1 MSKDIKKL
9 IHPEIKRKIN
19 KICNFPIRSH
29 HILGSLGLFKSENQK
44 KIQRLHNIHLDK
56 RCFIIGSGPSI
67 MKMDLSVLKNEI
79 TFGHNAFYL
88 IKDKVGF
95 LPTYYVVE
103 DPLPAEDN
111 ANEINALIDT
121 QKIVAHDL
129 KYCLN
134 SEGVIYP
141 FFDRYYNGVE
151 SSRFPQFSF
160 DCERRIYWGGTVV
173 YLSIQLAAYM
183 GCTEIYLIG
192 VDLTYAIPD
201 GTTGNVITSDED
213 DQNHFHPDYFG
224 KGKRW
229 HDPRVNV
236 MQKSIQYA
244 EKILAEKN
252 ILLFNAT
259 LGGKLTHVPR
269 VNYDSLF

>member
-1 MSKDIKKL
+1 MGSHSIYKTKNYKKL
-9 IHPEIKRKIN
+9 ELLKD
-19 KICNFPIRSH
+19 C
-29 HILGSLGLFKSENQK
+29 
-44 KIQRLHNIHLDK
+44 HNGE
-56 RCFIIGSGPSI
+56 RCFVIGSGPSI
-67 MKMDLSVLKNEI
+67 NNMNLKLLKNEI

-111 ANEINALIDT
+111 SNEINALIET

-134 SEGVIYP
+134 SEDIIYP
-141 FFDRYYNGVE
+141 FFDRFYNGVE

-160 DCERRIYWGGTVV
+160 DCDRRIYWGGTVV

-183 GCTEIYLIG
+183 GCKEIYLIG

-201 GTTGNVITSDED
+201 GITGNVITSDED

-244 EKILAEKN
+244 RKILAKKN

-259 LGGKLTHVPR
+259 LGGELTHVPR
-269 VNYDSLF
+269 VNYNSLFNFVK